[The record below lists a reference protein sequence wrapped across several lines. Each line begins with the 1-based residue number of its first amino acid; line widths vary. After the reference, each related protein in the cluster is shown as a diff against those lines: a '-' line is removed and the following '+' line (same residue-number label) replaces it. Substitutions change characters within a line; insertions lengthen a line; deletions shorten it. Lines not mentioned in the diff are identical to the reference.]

1 MTAGTTT
8 QPGRPRRSTPRLPR
22 SYART
27 VGEPA
32 RRTMPA
38 GRALV
43 VIVVALLLG
52 GLLNVTALTEA
63 ADRQPPSLKRDISQ
77 VLVWPFEQISGL
89 LGLDQPRALL
99 ADRLGRD
106 ADAGTAGGT
115 AAATVDAG
123 ESAPQEAG
131 DALGAAAALAGRE
144 AIDTALGDAVAIPE
158 AGASLEDQ
166 PTLTGRLEGPFTE
179 TEPLVVGVIGDSLTE
194 QIGPTLIQR
203 MGRPGVPGEAF
214 HDFTYSSG
222 LSRPDFYDWPARA
235 AQLMAEEDPDIW
247 VVMVGANDG
256 QDVIDDG
263 GQFRQLGTDEWEA
276 IYRSR
281 IGGLMDLLTA
291 DGRAVIWIGQPV
303 MRDTEFDE
311 RMEYLS
317 SLYQS
322 EASARAYVSFV
333 DARRV
338 FAGDDGRYADYLPA
352 GDGSLTQ
359 MRLGDGIHLTRSGA
373 ERLVS
378 QLLPLLPI
386 ETG

>member
-1 MTAGTTT
+1 M
-8 QPGRPRRSTPRLPR
+8 
-22 SYART
+22 
-27 VGEPA
+27 
-32 RRTMPA
+32 
-38 GRALV
+38 
-43 VIVVALLLG
+43 
-52 GLLNVTALTEA
+52 
-63 ADRQPPSLKRDISQ
+63 
-77 VLVWPFEQISGL
+77 
-89 LGLDQPRALL
+89 
-99 ADRLGRD
+99 
-106 ADAGTAGGT
+106 
-115 AAATVDAG
+115 
-123 ESAPQEAG
+123 
-131 DALGAAAALAGRE
+131 
-144 AIDTALGDAVAIPE
+144 
-158 AGASLEDQ
+158 
-166 PTLTGRLEGPFTE
+166 
-179 TEPLVVGVIGDSLTE
+179 
-194 QIGPTLIQR
+194 
-203 MGRPGVPGEAF
+203 PGEAF

-256 QDVIDDG
+256 QDVIDNG

>member
-1 MTAGTTT
+1 MA
-8 QPGRPRRSTPRLPR
+8 
-22 SYART
+22 
-27 VGEPA
+27 
-32 RRTMPA
+32 A
-38 GRALV
+38 GRALL
-43 VIVVALLLG
+43 VIIIALLLG

-89 LGLDQPRALL
+89 LGLDQPRQLL

-106 ADAGTAGGT
+106 ADAGTGGGT
-115 AAATVDAG
+115 GTSIAAAGTQA
-123 ESAPQEAG
+123 ETQAG

-144 AIDTALGDAVAIPE
+144 AIDTALGNAVAIPE
-158 AGASLEDQ
+158 AGESLEDQ
-166 PTLTGRLEGPFTE
+166 PTLSGRLEGPFTE
-179 TEPLVVGVIGDSLTE
+179 AEPLVVGVIGDSLTE

-203 MGRPGVPGEAF
+203 LGRPGVPGEAF

-256 QDVIDDG
+256 QDVIDDD

-281 IGGLMDLLTA
+281 IGGLMDQLTA

-311 RMEYLS
+311 RMAYLS

-322 EASARAYVSFV
+322 EAAERAYVSFV

-338 FAGDDGRYADYLPA
+338 FAAEDGRYADYLPA
-352 GDGSLTQ
+352 GDGSLSQ

-378 QLLPLLPI
+378 QILPLLPI
-386 ETG
+386 ETGG

>member
-1 MTAGTTT
+1 
-8 QPGRPRRSTPRLPR
+8 
-22 SYART
+22 
-27 VGEPA
+27 
-32 RRTMPA
+32 MPA

-77 VLVWPFEQISGL
+77 VLVWPFEQISGM

-115 AAATVDAG
+115 AEATVDAG
-123 ESAPQEAG
+123 EAAPQEAG

-144 AIDTALGDAVAIPE
+144 AIDTALGDAIAIPE

-214 HDFTYSSG
+214 LDFTYSSG

-256 QDVIDDG
+256 QDVIDNG